1 VVFGDILRVLPHVV
15 LGLVQGKR
23 LRQQLAEEEEERQFA
38 RAQRAFELWRMQ
50 VAQQAFEQQQRMA
63 QAVQQWLQSAD
74 LEPEPEPTE
83 ITPPPATPTAP
94 TTTLP
99 SLTTLPSPRER
110 LAPQTPT
117 TVPAPSPAEALKSQ
131 RSRRPLLP
139 TPQLRLPSQTEV
151 APTPTAVP
159 TTPTTPEV
167 TGQPLIE
174 VGLRDIGKALS
185 AAPQAT
191 AISQLQPQ
199 MAPAVMAKLSN
210 LVHAGVVKVMRGVA
224 REMVRQGLVRNEWE
238 AQEKADYWHQVLTV
252 LTTSLPPNELLN
264 PYIQRAQQQ
273 RDYWRQ
279 VEEKARE
286 MRLRGV
292 EAWGRLGEVF
302 GRLGQQ
308 YLQRADRLRGWV
320 FRLLSPITRL
330 IEARMNVPREVLQ
343 SELNALRFWLSQ
355 GRNVYV
361 NLTDPHDLQRVQGM
375 IDQVFAEIQREGA
388 ARQQTLEALQKALE
402 KIQAD
407 LSAKASL
414 LEAIGERYEQAE
426 IAIRLDAYRQL
437 QKELGE
443 PAPDISQVQRLYDFV
458 LRGDIPEPPPSG
470 IEEADVPATPTQ
482 PSPAPTTPPPGIPPE
497 ELSAQPPPMTPP
509 TTTPS
514 PQPTQ
519 PTQPTPPAPTATTEP
534 TRPTPT
540 TQAPAAAP
548 HPFTALA
555 MRGILSAAEQR
566 EINEALQ
573 NLRLANEQLRNEL
586 LRLERIY
593 RPRLY
598 QARER
603 QINAS
608 IRRMQVSMEA
618 QVQRLQQSG
627 VRLAWQQASRIF
639 GGFVNLVPRLQ
650 TKDGKPIPPEKAVH
664 YSTRLWGAALKF
676 ASGDAARA
684 HKELQNIANEWKRA
698 GYKLPE
704 RQDLSSALLE
714 ALWEVLEKG
723 GRALPSPSG
732 APPQTP
738 TKTPSPKTAP
748 QTPQAPQRPSAPP
761 PTFDIDED
769 ELEDLLGGSPF

>member
-83 ITPPPATPTAP
+83 ITPPPATPIAP

-224 REMVRQGLVRNEWE
+224 REMVRQGLARNEWE

-302 GRLGQQ
+302 GKLGQQ

-320 FRLLSPITRL
+320 FRLLPPITQL
-330 IEARMNVPREVLQ
+330 IEARTNVPREVLQ
-343 SELNALRFWLSQ
+343 SELNALRFGFHKGAMSMSTS
-355 GRNVYV
+355 
-361 NLTDPHDLQRVQGM
+361 LT
-375 IDQVFAEIQREGA
+375 
-388 ARQQTLEALQKALE
+388 
-402 KIQAD
+402 
-407 LSAKASL
+407 
-414 LEAIGERYEQAE
+414 
-426 IAIRLDAYRQL
+426 
-437 QKELGE
+437 
-443 PAPDISQVQRLYDFV
+443 
-458 LRGDIPEPPPSG
+458 
-470 IEEADVPATPTQ
+470 
-482 PSPAPTTPPPGIPPE
+482 
-497 ELSAQPPPMTPP
+497 PMT
-509 TTTPS
+509 S
-514 PQPTQ
+514 N
-519 PTQPTPPAPTATTEP
+519 E
-534 TRPTPT
+534 
-540 TQAPAAAP
+540 
-548 HPFTALA
+548 F
-555 MRGILSAAEQR
+555 RG
-566 EINEALQ
+566 
-573 NLRLANEQLRNEL
+573 
-586 LRLERIY
+586 
-593 RPRLY
+593 
-598 QARER
+598 
-603 QINAS
+603 
-608 IRRMQVSMEA
+608 
-618 QVQRLQQSG
+618 
-627 VRLAWQQASRIF
+627 
-639 GGFVNLVPRLQ
+639 
-650 TKDGKPIPPEKAVH
+650 
-664 YSTRLWGAALKF
+664 
-676 ASGDAARA
+676 
-684 HKELQNIANEWKRA
+684 
-698 GYKLPE
+698 
-704 RQDLSSALLE
+704 
-714 ALWEVLEKG
+714 
-723 GRALPSPSG
+723 
-732 APPQTP
+732 
-738 TKTPSPKTAP
+738 
-748 QTPQAPQRPSAPP
+748 
-761 PTFDIDED
+761 
-769 ELEDLLGGSPF
+769 

>member
-63 QAVQQWLQSAD
+63 QAVQQWLRSAD

-83 ITPPPATPTAP
+83 VTPSPVTPTAP

-110 LAPQTPT
+110 LAPQTPK
-117 TVPAPSPAEALKSQ
+117 TVTAPSPAEALKPQ
-131 RSRRPLLP
+131 RSRRSLLP
-139 TPQLRLPSQTEV
+139 TPQLRLPSQIEGTP
-151 APTPTAVP
+151 APTAVP

-174 VGLRDIGKALS
+174 SGLRDIVKALS

-199 MAPAVMAKLSN
+199 MTPAVMAKLSN
-210 LVHAGVVKVMRGVA
+210 LVHAGVMKVMRGIA
-224 REMVRQGLVRNEWE
+224 REMVRQGLARNEWE

-286 MRLRGV
+286 MRLRGI

-302 GRLGQQ
+302 GKLGQQ
-308 YLQRADRLRGWV
+308 YMQRAERLRGWV
-320 FRLLSPITRL
+320 FRLLAPITRL
-330 IEARMNVPREVLQ
+330 VEARMNVSKDVLQ

-361 NLTDPHDLQRVQGM
+361 NLTDPHDIQRVQGL
-375 IDQVFAEIQREGA
+375 IDQVFTEIQREGA

-402 KIQAD
+402 KIQTD

-426 IAIRLDAYRQL
+426 IAIRLDAFRQL
-437 QKELGE
+437 RKELGE
-443 PAPDISQVQRLYDFV
+443 PTPDISQVQRLHDFV
-458 LRGDIPEPPPSG
+458 LRGDIPEPPESG

-482 PSPAPTTPPPGIPPE
+482 PSPTPTTPSPGIPSE
-497 ELSAQPPPMTPP
+497 ELAAQPPPMAPPTATPP
-509 TTTPS
+509 S
-514 PQPTQ
+514 QPTQ
-519 PTQPTPPAPTATTEP
+519 PTQPTPPAPTATTAP

-540 TQAPAAAP
+540 TQTATAAP
-548 HPFTALA
+548 THPFTALA
-555 MRGILSAAEQR
+555 TRVILSAAEQR

-573 NLRLANEQLRNEL
+573 RLKLANERLRNEL
-586 LRLERIY
+586 LRQRMTYEPQLAKA
-593 RPRLY
+593 RL
-598 QARER
+598 R

-608 IRRMQVSMEA
+608 IQRIWASIQAEGA
-618 QVQRLQQSG
+618 RLQQSAA
-627 VRLAWQQASRIF
+627 RLAWQQASRIF
-639 GGFVNLVPRLQ
+639 GGFVNLVHRLQ
-650 TKDGKPIPPEKAVH
+650 TKDGKPIPPDKAIH
-664 YSTRLWGAALKF
+664 YSTRLWGAALAY
-676 ASGDAARA
+676 ASGNAARA

-704 RQDLSSALLE
+704 RQDLLGALMA
-714 ALWEVLEKG
+714 ALGIEGE
-723 GRALPSPSG
+723 ALPSPSG
-732 APPQTP
+732 APPQIP

-748 QTPQAPQRPSAPP
+748 QTPQAPRRPSPP
-761 PTFDIDED
+761 PSTFDIDED